1 MSIGNI
7 VKRVVKLAVTSG
19 PRYAK
24 AGMAAARTAVK
35 TTAKNAA
42 AAAKKIAQVA
52 AKNKK
57 TLLTIGALGGVGV
70 GVTLGTK
77 TMLENQKIQIN
88 AFVDTKVNGDD
99 CTTIIIQDKGVFPVG
114 SKIYFELDTAPIK
127 QIITTLLKS
136 GRYSSLEL
144 QDDEI
149 NVYVKQVLDILT
161 DKKDTVVSTDDNND
175 VVTTIDSFNPTM
187 TINGIEKENEIQL
200 YDLLTECA
208 KQTNIFLRIEVTI
221 GQALLSVPKAVEDQ
235 SKSMVEKVLTLI
247 IQGMSVIV
255 FIFTFISL
263 MTGNTI
269 GGVFGIIGLA
279 LIFYFF
285 PQYFFKKLV

>member
-1 MSIGNI
+1 MSFSKI
-7 VKRVVKLAVTSG
+7 VKRVVKLGVSSA

-24 AGMAAARTAVK
+24 AGMAATRTAIK
-35 TTAKNAA
+35 TTAKNVA
-42 AAAKKIAQVA
+42 AAAKLTAKGA

-57 TLLTIGALGGVGV
+57 TLLAIGALGGVGAV
-70 GVTLGTK
+70 ITQGTK
-77 TMLENQKIQIN
+77 AMLENQKIKIN
-88 AFVDTKVNGDD
+88 AFVDTKVNGED

-114 SKIYFELDTAPIK
+114 SKIYFEFDTAPIK

-136 GRYSSLEL
+136 RYASLEL

-149 NVYVKQVLDILT
+149 NVYVGQILTILT
-161 DKKDTVVSTDDNND
+161 DKTDTVVSTDDNND

-221 GQALLSVPKAVEDQ
+221 GQALRSVPKAVEDQ
-235 SKSMVEKVLTLI
+235 SKSIMEDIKTLI
-247 IQGMSVIV
+247 IQGVSLII
-255 FIFTFISL
+255 FIFAFISFL
-263 MTGNTI
+263 TGNTI
-269 GGVFGIIGLA
+269 GGVFGIISLA

-285 PQYFFKKLV
+285 PQYLYKEKK